1 MKKRHRLKLIGI
13 TYNQIESGV
22 YAVIL
27 EEVNGDRRIP
37 IVIGYAEAQS
47 IECKLQE
54 VNPPRPLTHDL
65 VKSIFDNFSLTLQA
79 VEIYRLPN
87 GVFAANMILEGP
99 DGELRSIDSRSS
111 DALAIAIR
119 ANAPIYT
126 SSEVL
131 EEAGFRPK
139 DKRRENNNDDQL
151 SHEEM
156 LLEGIEGV
164 GAKIQVESFENLQD
178 MIENDE
184 ISEEEADAEILDFL
198 SNYSSKEIEKQIAR
212 FAAEEKYEVAAR
224 LKNLLKR
231 RNGLSPTQ

>member
-37 IVIGYAEAQS
+37 IVIGYAEAQA

-54 VNPPRPLTHDL
+54 VKTPRPLTHDL
-65 VKSIFDNFSLTLQA
+65 IKSIFDNFSLSLQA
-79 VEIYRLPN
+79 VEIYKLPN
-87 GVFAANMILEGP
+87 GVFAANLILEGP

-126 SSEVL
+126 TSEVL

-139 DKRRENNNDDQL
+139 ESKRKEERM
-151 SHEEM
+151 SREEM
-156 LLEGIEGV
+156 LLGGIDSEEAGY
-164 GAKIQVESFENLQD
+164 KIDSFSNLEE
-178 MIENDE
+178 MIENE
-184 ISEEEADAEILDFL
+184 KISDEEADAEILDFL
-198 SNYSSKEIEKQIAR
+198 ANYSTKEIEKQIAR
-212 FAAEEKYEVAAR
+212 LAAEEKYEVAAR
-224 LKNLLKR
+224 LKNLLNR
-231 RNGLSPTQ
+231 RKGLSSTE